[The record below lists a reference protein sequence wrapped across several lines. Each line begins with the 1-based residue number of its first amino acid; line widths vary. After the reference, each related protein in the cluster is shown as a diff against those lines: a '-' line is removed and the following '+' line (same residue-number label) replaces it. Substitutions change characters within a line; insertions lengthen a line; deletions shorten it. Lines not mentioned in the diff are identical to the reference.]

1 MKALVFL
8 LLAFSSFSTCLGF
21 SQTTNYCPTN
31 AVFLALET
39 EVRGFSTDANGMT
52 TPCQILNGPQTT
64 FGTARAISI
73 SPDDY
78 LHVSQFLTN
87 GTVNLFPPNSSGNA
101 TPSRTISTY
110 TNDLVAIATDSNKTD
125 FILSNREGSSEVVVV
140 PNSATTPAGSFFD
153 SDLQVS
159 WGLAVDADNNLLVAG
174 YNSSG
179 VATIDTFATSANS
192 TAPTRIRRLQGRS
205 TALFFGN
212 PSNPLG
218 NTLAIALDPVTQE
231 LYVYNTD
238 ANEDTI
244 QISVFAAHATGSA
257 APERVIR
264 GSATQLGI
272 PGDLGTSKIS
282 VSSDGRLFDAE
293 PNNRILVFAAGSR
306 GNAPPAQII
315 QDSTLNN
322 QQVDQG
328 GLAVR
333 SCDCQ

>member
-1 MKALVFL
+1 MKAPLLV
-8 LLAFSSFSTCLGF
+8 LLALFSACFGF
-21 SQTTNYCPTN
+21 SQTTGYCPTN

-39 EVRGFSTDANGMT
+39 EVRGYSTDANGMT
-52 TPCQILNGPQTT
+52 APCQILNGPQTT

-101 TPSRTISTY
+101 TPSRTITTY
-110 TNDLVAIATDSNKTD
+110 TNDLVAIATDSNNTD

-140 PNSATTPAGSFFD
+140 PNNATTPSSSFFD
-153 SDLQVS
+153 TDLQIA
-159 WGLAVDADNNLLVAG
+159 WGLAIDAENNLLLAG
-174 YNSSG
+174 YTSSG
-179 VATIDTFATSANS
+179 VATIDTFAASANS

-205 TALFFGN
+205 TALLFGN

-231 LYVYNTD
+231 LYVYNSD

-244 QISVFAAHATGSA
+244 QVSVFAAHATGSP
-257 APERVIR
+257 APKRVIR

-272 PGDLGTSKIS
+272 HGDLGTSKIS

-293 PNNRILVFAAGSR
+293 PNNRILVFAAGAS
-306 GNAPPAQII
+306 GNASPAQII

-328 GLAVR
+328 GLVVR